1 MQGYICAD
9 KTTAMFRESG
19 CIGQLA
25 QLLREI
31 FPPATP
37 EARFVAE
44 SREKAG
50 WGLLQLLRLFLA
62 RGEKSTIQNQ
72 TAFFRAGIA
81 QALLDISFH
90 PGLPVPV
97 RVTALKTTA
106 DLIALN
112 PPIQEQFA
120 PLQIESPSDEPP
132 PQPPAQTN
140 GSRSNGASAKNS
152 ARPSAEKQRTYII
165 EALLDLTLDQPRIEA
180 SLRAASCSLIEAY
193 LVKHDRIKAHF
204 LQRAIVGHEQGE
216 EAANVLTALLQPG
229 TDVSGLVF
237 ASWIVQEL
245 VADVLDAKKALAAV
259 KEGDENEGE
268 DVLTAIQA
276 MGSQLENALQT
287 SADSRVIASYLS
299 SLTVLLWE
307 FADGV
312 NDLLAEASGL
322 VQALVAAVSSA
333 ATDPLIAGLAAS
345 LLGTIYEF
353 STKDSPIPRRTL
365 APLLTQKLGRGKY
378 LDALLN
384 LRRDP
389 AVRDFGVQEIDGEGN
404 ALNTTFVDLFLTEYP
419 RLRKAID
426 KDPGVEVL
434 PFSAAEAGVDRDVLD
449 DLRQQL
455 QTAKDALSQA
465 QEDLL
470 TNGQAAEQEKLGLQK
485 EAQTAAAEV
494 ERLRRINQAMQQG
507 HEEESQ
513 KTQSQHQR
521 EREALNV
528 EHSRAMANA
537 RQEADIQARQAREKQ
552 EQGFS
557 GRIQDYERR
566 LAELGN
572 AHRAEQSGHNNARQQ
587 LESLGQRHQEL
598 TAREQE
604 ASRQLQ
610 ESTRSYQDLQQTHQQ
625 LQNRSTQADSDLAS
639 ARSQLE
645 SRESEVSSLQAQLS
659 DLQAELKGKEDELAT
674 ERAGFADLEKELEGA
689 KGSAA
694 KLEKLEALSKDLAGK
709 VKDLQGQLEEA
720 KKGAEEGEKGAK
732 EAQAARDEASERAE
746 AAEKKAGEAEKRA
759 KDAEKKLE
767 GAEKKAADAE
777 KKLKDAEKKVADT
790 EKKLKDAEKKAADA
804 EKKSSSASGG
814 QQKGGKA
821 DSKATKAAV
830 EAEKTA
836 KADAENSKAE
846 LEKATAELAATQK
859 ELESTKEK
867 LEALQ
872 KEAEAA
878 KISAQEAGA
887 AAEKA
892 KKGET
897 SAKEAETK
905 AREAETSAK
914 DGEKSAKEEQESL
927 LLVLG
932 EIEAKR
938 DEYKEKVREL
948 GGEVSEDEDDEDD
961 DEESE
966 GEGDQTLD

>member
-1 MQGYICAD
+1 
-9 KTTAMFRESG
+9 MFRESG
-19 CIGQLA
+19 CVGQLA

-37 EARFVAE
+37 EARFIAE

-50 WGLLQLLRLFLA
+50 WGLLQLLRLFLT

-81 QALLDISFH
+81 QTLLDISFH
-90 PGLPVPV
+90 SELPLPV

-120 PLQIESPSDEPP
+120 ALQIELPNDDAPA
-132 PQPPAQTN
+132 QPPAQTN
-140 GSRSNGASAKNS
+140 GSRSNAASARNS
-152 ARPSAEKQRTYII
+152 ARPSAENPRTYII
-165 EALLDLTLDQPRIEA
+165 EALLDLTLDQPRTES

-193 LVKHDRIKAHF
+193 LTKHDRIKAHF
-204 LQRAIVGHEQGE
+204 LQRAIVGHQQGE

-229 TDVSGLVF
+229 TDASGLVF

-259 KEGDENEGE
+259 KEGDEEEGE
-268 DVLTAIQA
+268 DVLTAVQA

-287 SADSRVIASYLS
+287 STDSRVIASYLS

-307 FADGV
+307 FAGGV

-322 VQALVAAVSSA
+322 VQVLVAAVSSA
-333 ATDPLIAGLAAS
+333 ATDPMTAGLAAS

-384 LRRDP
+384 LRRYP
-389 AVRDFGVQEIDGEGN
+389 AVRDFGVEEIDGEGD
-404 ALNTTFVDLFLTEYP
+404 ALNEPFVDLFLTEYP

-470 TNGQAAEQEKLGLQK
+470 INGQSAEQEKLGLQK

-507 HEEESQ
+507 HEEDSQ
-513 KTQSQHQR
+513 KAQSQHQR

-537 RQEADIQARQAREKQ
+537 RQEADVQARQSREKQ

-572 AHRAEQSGHNNARQQ
+572 AHRSEQSGHTNARQQ

-598 TAREQE
+598 TKREQE
-604 ASRQLQ
+604 ASRRLQ
-610 ESTRSYQDLQQTHQQ
+610 ESTRAYQDLQQTHQQ
-625 LQNRSTQADSDLAS
+625 LQTRSSQADSDLAS

-645 SRESEVSSLQAQLS
+645 SRESELSSAETQLT

-674 ERAGFADLEKELEGA
+674 ERAGFADFEKELEAA
-689 KGSAA
+689 KTKAEGDSEAAA
-694 KLEKLEALSKDLAGK
+694 KLEKLEALSKNLAGK
-709 VKDLQGQLEEA
+709 VKDLQSQLDEA
-720 KKGAEEGEKGAK
+720 KKAAEETGKRAK
-732 EAQAARDEASERAE
+732 DAEAARDAAGKKAE
-746 AAEKKAGEAEKRA
+746 AAEKKAIEAEKKVA
-759 KDAEKKLE
+759 GAEKMAADADKKVKDAEKKT
-767 GAEKKAADAE
+767 ADAE
-777 KKLKDAEKKVADT
+777 KKLKDSEKKAADT
-790 EKKLKDAEKKAADA
+790 EKKLKDAEKKAADV
-804 EKKSSSASGG
+804 EKKSASASGG

-821 DSKATKAAV
+821 DNKATKAAA
-830 EAEKTA
+830 EAEKSA
-836 KADAENSKAE
+836 KADADKAKAE
-846 LEKATAELAATQK
+846 LEKVTADLESTQK
-859 ELESTKEK
+859 ELDSTKEK
-867 LEALQ
+867 LASLEEEVKSAKASADEANGATE
-872 KEAEAA
+872 EAR
-878 KISAQEAGA
+878 
-887 AAEKA
+887 KA
-892 KKGET
+892 SK
-897 SAKEAETK
+897 SAKEAEEK
-905 AREAETSAK
+905 AKE
-914 DGEKSAKEEQESL
+914 GEKSAKEEQESL

-938 DEYKEKVREL
+938 DEYKERVKEL
-948 GGEVSEDEDDEDD
+948 GGEVSEEEDDEEDE
-961 DEESE
+961 EESE
-966 GEGDQTLD
+966 GEGDETLD